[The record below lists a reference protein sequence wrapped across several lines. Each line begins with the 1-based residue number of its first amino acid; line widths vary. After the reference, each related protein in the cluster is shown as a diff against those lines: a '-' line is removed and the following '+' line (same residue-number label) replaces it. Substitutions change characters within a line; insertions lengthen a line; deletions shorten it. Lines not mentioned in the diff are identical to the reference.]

1 MRSFLLMHGMVC
13 TVSLT
18 MPGQIISFYI
28 TFHRTI
34 SFAAIHY
41 TMFIRII
48 YLSLLYDASPD
59 VQNCLFCNPP
69 QDNSRNSQSDGIR
82 PPPRYY
88 SLSSC
93 LVHPNLA
100 QTCRGDI
107 PGTVDTWICISARHP
122 GIRIP
127 ENRFR
132 RVF

>member
-1 MRSFLLMHGMVC
+1 MTHLRMS
-13 TVSLT
+13 
-18 MPGQIISFYI
+18 
-28 TFHRTI
+28 RTAY
-34 SFAAIHY
+34 SAIHH
-41 TMFIRII
+41 RII
-48 YLSLLYDASPD
+48 
-59 VQNCLFCNPP
+59 VET
-69 QDNSRNSQSDGIR
+69 QSDGIR